1 MPTPPHLKN
10 SLEVLP
16 HQPGVYKFYNIE
28 KDLIYVGKAKD
39 LRKRVSSYFTKSNGH
54 NRKTLKLVSEVQS
67 LDYVVVNSEFDALL
81 LENNLIKEN
90 QPKYNILLKD
100 DKSFPHILITNE
112 RFPRIFSTRRIIKGK
127 GEYFGPYASVKAMNN
142 VLELIRKIHNV
153 RTCKLDLT
161 KKNIDAGK
169 FKVCLEYHIGNCL
182 GPCENLQS
190 VADYSEDIQ
199 QAKYILKGNLS
210 LVKNHYRAKMA
221 TAAEELRFELAE
233 VYKNKLDTLDKF
245 QAKSLI
251 VNNKL
256 TDVDVFTIKSE
267 EKRAFI
273 NYLKIIN
280 GMINAMETFEVSK
293 KLDETNDDILSLVI
307 FHAREKYKSKNNL
320 VLTNLSLES
329 WDPAIT
335 ITKPKIGDKKKL
347 LDLSLKNLL
356 QYKKDRI
363 DIISNKTN
371 HVDRILNQMQSDLK
385 LTARPERIECF
396 DNSNIQGT
404 NPVAS
409 MVCFINTK
417 PVKKEYR
424 HYKIRTVTGPDDFAS
439 MKEIVLRRYTKV
451 ITEALDLPDLIV
463 IDGGK
468 GQLNAAL
475 EALTELNLIGKV
487 PVIGI
492 AKRLEE
498 IYYPGDQFPLY
509 INKKSETL
517 RILQHIRDEAH
528 RFAITFHR
536 DLRSKG
542 SLTSELDKIGGIGP
556 KTREQLQ
563 SHFNGTSQIKK
574 ASITELSQIVGLAKA
589 KKILE
594 YWHKKGD

>member
-1 MPTPPHLKN
+1 MSAPSHLKN
-10 SLEVLP
+10 ALDVLP
-16 HQPGVYKFYNIE
+16 HQPGVYKFFNLA

-39 LRKRVSSYFTKSNGH
+39 LRKRVSSYFTKSAGH
-54 NRKTLKLVSEVQS
+54 NRKTLRLVSEVQN

-100 DKSFPHILITNE
+100 DKSFPHILVTNE
-112 RFPRIFSTRRIIKGK
+112 GFPRIFSTRRIIKGK

-161 KKNIDAGK
+161 KSNIDSGK

-182 GPCENLQS
+182 GPCENRQS
-190 VADYSEDIQ
+190 VEDYSEDIQ
-199 QAKYILKGNLS
+199 QAKYILKGNLG
-210 LVKNHYRAKMA
+210 LVRTHYRTKMI
-221 TAAEELRFELAE
+221 AASELLDFESAE
-233 VYKNKLDTLDKF
+233 IYKNKLHTLEKF

-256 TDVDVFTIKSE
+256 TEIDVFTIKSE
-267 EKRAFI
+267 EKRAYI

-280 GMINAMETFEVSK
+280 GMINAMETFEISK
-293 KLDETNDDILSLVI
+293 KLDEPNEDILSLVI
-307 FHAREKYKSKNNL
+307 FHARDKYKSVNDL
-320 VLTNLSLES
+320 VLTNLPIAS
-329 WDPAIT
+329 WHPSIT

-363 DIISNKTN
+363 DLVAKKPN
-371 HVDRILNQMQSDLK
+371 HQERILKQMQSDLRL
-385 LTARPERIECF
+385 LTSPNRIECF

-417 PVKKEYR
+417 PASKEYR
-424 HYKIRTVTGPDDFAS
+424 HYKIKTVTGPDDFAS
-439 MKEIVLRRYTKV
+439 MTEIVYRRYSK
-451 ITEALDLPDLIV
+451 IMSEKLDLPDLIV

-468 GQLNAAL
+468 GQLSAAV
-475 EALTELNLIGKV
+475 EALNQLQLFGKI
-487 PVIGI
+487 PIIGI

-498 IYYPGDQFPLY
+498 IYYPKDQFPLF
-509 INKKSETL
+509 ISKKSETL

-536 DLRSKG
+536 DLRSKA
-542 SLTSELDKIGGIGP
+542 SLQSELDDIKGIGP
-556 KTREQLQ
+556 ATRQLLHT
-563 SHFNGTSQIKK
+563 HFNGISSIKN
-574 ASITELSQIVGLAKA
+574 ASVTELSQVVGLSKA
-589 KKILE
+589 KTIFE
-594 YWHKKGD
+594 NWHKKRD